1 MPEHVYRLA
10 LPDAVYRDHGLRR
23 YAFHGSS
30 HRYVSHRAAELAGLS
45 IGDSCWLSAHLGAH
59 GSACAIVNGQSR
71 DASMNL
77 VMATRS
83 GDIDPHL
90 YTQLHRSLGWSLE
103 RIDQVLRQE
112 SGLLGL
118 SELASDM
125 RNLEKA
131 RDQGHAGATLAIEVY
146 CYRLAKTLAAVGC
159 ALPQLDG
166 LIFTGEIGENS
177 PLVRSKTVDHLKLLN
192 LAIDREAN
200 ARCVRGVAG
209 PIHSAAIRACW
220 WCQPTKNA
228 RSPSTPWPCWPEPLS
243 PRSPMHCF
251 FIAPTGFGVGLTS
264 TSLGLVRALELAG
277 LQVGFLKPVAQPHP
291 GDVGPERSTELVAR
305 THGLKPP
312 MPLGQSQVERMLA
325 DGQLDELLDEITG
338 LYQQA
343 AQGKD
348 VVIVEGMVPTRH
360 ASYAARINFH
370 LAKSLDAD
378 VILVSAPEDESLSEL
393 SDRLEIQAQQFGGPR
408 DPKVLGVI
416 LNKVRDEDFAKR
428 L

>member
-1 MPEHVYRLA
+1 MPARNILVIHARKTSLRFALVNEAHSQFTLHGMAEGLGSRDAELRWQRGGDKDNLMIPNADHRAALSQLMPLVQGAAGGKLHGVGHHVLHGGEFFSSACRLEPLVIRRLQALAPLAPQQMPASLVGIEAAMHLLPNLPHVAVFDTAFHQTLPEYVYRLA

-103 RIDQVLRQE
+103 KIDQMLRQE

-125 RNLEKA
+125 RSLEKA

-146 CYRLAKTLAAVGC
+146 CYRLAKTLAGVGC

-209 PIHSAAIRACW
+209 PIHKRGH
-220 WCQPTKNA
+220 
-228 RSPSTPWPCWPEPLS
+228 
-243 PRSPMHCF
+243 PR
-251 FIAPTGFGVGLTS
+251 V
-264 TSLGLVRALELAG
+264 LV
-277 LQVGFLKPVAQPHP
+277 
-291 GDVGPERSTELVAR
+291 
-305 THGLKPP
+305 
-312 MPLGQSQVERMLA
+312 
-325 DGQLDELLDEITG
+325 
-338 LYQQA
+338 
-343 AQGKD
+343 
-348 VVIVEGMVPTRH
+348 VPTNEERQI
-360 ASYAARINFH
+360 AFDT
-370 LAKSLDAD
+370 LALLA
-378 VILVSAPEDESLSEL
+378 
-393 SDRLEIQAQQFGGPR
+393 
-408 DPKVLGVI
+408 
-416 LNKVRDEDFAKR
+416 
-428 L
+428 

>member
-1 MPEHVYRLA
+1 MAEGLGSRDAELRWQRGGDKDSLMIPNADHRAALSQLMPLVQGAAGGKLHGVGHHVLHGGEFFSSACRLEPLVIRRLQALAPLAPQQMPASLAGIEAAMQLLPNLPHVAVFDTAFHQSMPEHVYRLA

-125 RNLEKA
+125 RSLEKA

-209 PIHSAAIRACW
+209 PIHKRGH
-220 WCQPTKNA
+220 
-228 RSPSTPWPCWPEPLS
+228 
-243 PRSPMHCF
+243 PR
-251 FIAPTGFGVGLTS
+251 V
-264 TSLGLVRALELAG
+264 LV
-277 LQVGFLKPVAQPHP
+277 
-291 GDVGPERSTELVAR
+291 
-305 THGLKPP
+305 
-312 MPLGQSQVERMLA
+312 
-325 DGQLDELLDEITG
+325 
-338 LYQQA
+338 
-343 AQGKD
+343 
-348 VVIVEGMVPTRH
+348 VPTNEERQI
-360 ASYAARINFH
+360 AFDT
-370 LAKSLDAD
+370 LALLA
-378 VILVSAPEDESLSEL
+378 
-393 SDRLEIQAQQFGGPR
+393 
-408 DPKVLGVI
+408 
-416 LNKVRDEDFAKR
+416 
-428 L
+428 

>member
-1 MPEHVYRLA
+1 MPARNILVIHARKTSLRFALVNEAHSQFTLHGMAEGLGSRDAELRWQRGGDKDSLMIPNADHRAALSQLMPLVQGAAGGKLHGVGHHVLHGGEFFSSACRLEPLVIRRLQALAPLAPQQMPASLVGIEAAMHLLPNLPHVAVFDTAFHQTMPEHVYRLA

-103 RIDQVLRQE
+103 KIDQVLRQE

-125 RNLEKA
+125 RSLEKA
-131 RDQGHAGATLAIEVY
+131 RDQGHAGATLAVEVY

-192 LAIDREAN
+192 LVIDREAN

-209 PIHSAAIRACW
+209 PIHKRGH
-220 WCQPTKNA
+220 
-228 RSPSTPWPCWPEPLS
+228 
-243 PRSPMHCF
+243 PR
-251 FIAPTGFGVGLTS
+251 V
-264 TSLGLVRALELAG
+264 LV
-277 LQVGFLKPVAQPHP
+277 
-291 GDVGPERSTELVAR
+291 
-305 THGLKPP
+305 
-312 MPLGQSQVERMLA
+312 
-325 DGQLDELLDEITG
+325 
-338 LYQQA
+338 
-343 AQGKD
+343 
-348 VVIVEGMVPTRH
+348 VPTNEERQI
-360 ASYAARINFH
+360 AFDT
-370 LAKSLDAD
+370 LALLA
-378 VILVSAPEDESLSEL
+378 
-393 SDRLEIQAQQFGGPR
+393 
-408 DPKVLGVI
+408 
-416 LNKVRDEDFAKR
+416 
-428 L
+428 